1 MRRMA
6 EPPDLKLARDR
17 LARAEATLMTA
28 DGLSHLEEGLALL
41 ESVID
46 RAVATP
52 IGPVARNVGQT
63 YTTRIYQRVRKT
75 IEEDRKLSE
84 PELEQLFSVVRA
96 FDDVGFELPRDS
108 RELKVAVV
116 RRLIDYYYEGRSPAE
131 KEGILRQLADL
142 SGDSERT

>member
-1 MRRMA
+1 MA

-17 LARAEATLMTA
+17 LAKAEATLMTA

-52 IGPVARNVGQT
+52 IGPVARNLGQT
-63 YTTRIYQRVRKT
+63 YTTKVYQRVRKA
-75 IEEDRKLSE
+75 IEENRNLSE
-84 PELEQLFSVVRA
+84 PELEHLFSVVRA
-96 FDDVGFELPRDS
+96 FDDVGFELPQDS
-108 RELKVAVV
+108 GELKVTVV

-131 KEGILRQLADL
+131 KEEILRRLADI
-142 SGDSERT
+142 SADSERT